1 MGSMDQHIFVS
12 KLIPPT
18 PANNYL
24 RRANLM
30 KKLSNWPHAKC
41 TILHSSA
48 GYGKTSLISQ
58 FINDQKTKCAW
69 YQITAD
75 DDSIFPFLRHFIFS
89 IQQHFPSFGEK
100 LKGWDETLKFHN
112 MEELLQLSKQLANE
126 LQLIKEPFIIVLDD
140 YHHVSHVFPINY
152 IMNQLL
158 QFLPSN
164 FHMMIAT
171 RKMPEWSC
179 LLTLRMNNQLIE
191 CLEPEFIFSEDDVH
205 YLFEEFFE
213 RQLTDEQC
221 EFIMQMTEG
230 WAMAI
235 MLLGYKAKYSQE
247 QLIDI
252 AEGTVGNFFAYLSA
266 EVFDKL
272 DEQLQLQ
279 LLKLG
284 IHQVISLDVITE
296 LYGEEWIQQVQ
307 PKLDELAFI
316 TPLAGGTKYRFHALF
331 QQFLQQRLSDFYPN
345 LHEEFHEQA
354 ARYYAGQNLGVLAV
368 THATQL
374 KNTHDYIELLLQ
386 FAPRFI
392 EAGQFEF
399 LLDRLK
405 DFTNDQKPYQLLY
418 YEGECQRYRAQ
429 FERAKNAY
437 NECFIKA
444 QLQQDQLFLMR
455 SQFGL
460 ANIYLDTLQPAFA
473 EHHLQQAISLL
484 NGVNVSD
491 AEHHLINSLYTENLI
506 NLGRAGEALRW
517 SQSQNLQ
524 LSINNIDARL
534 YLRHGQLEKAKELL
548 HARISKPF
556 QWEEAH
562 RTTDLL
568 LVFIDI
574 LMGENRQAYSRIIEG
589 GKEALVDMPY
599 TLALTKLRKGLA
611 LLNMEMEDFERAKAC
626 FDETLELLNQIHVK
640 RIKAECYMGLILYFR
655 DNVIEAKRH
664 AQIGLRET
672 NKVQDFWMSALLLT
686 ALTKVLAE
694 NRHFEDA
701 IDTAKQ
707 ALSYYERSEDT
718 YGQMV
723 CFFWLSY
730 CLKELNQEQDA
741 EKYYTRYWQ
750 FCSQD
755 YPFFM
760 EKKTLFGPRYLIV
773 FVQLA
778 KQFQQELPVFDHL
791 KVNVA
796 PSTELSLTLFGPIQI
811 RREHEVIQDKEWK
824 RMKAKELFLYLYIHR
839 EQFVTRQQLCDAIWQ
854 QDEEAMQRD
863 FKVVFNAMVK
873 TLEPTRSAREESH
886 FITRRQ
892 HLYKLEDRWIQSDVA
907 HFTYYAERGLEEK
920 SAKLSNE
927 WLKLAMRLVDGP
939 FCSDMERDWMEPIQT
954 QFNEQIL
961 KILERVAQNYVRLQ
975 QFEKVIRWA
984 ERIIALDDGHEEGY
998 RLLMLGH
1005 YYLGNRRE
1013 AIKHY
1018 ERCVNAL
1025 EEQFKITPM
1034 ETTEQLYDLVLKM

>member
-1 MGSMDQHIFVS
+1 MEQHIFVS
-12 KLIPPT
+12 KLISPT

-24 RRANLM
+24 RRAKLM
-30 KKLSNWPHAKC
+30 KKLSDWPHAKC

-69 YQITAD
+69 YQITSD

-100 LKGWDETLKFHN
+100 LKGWDVTVKFHN
-112 MEELLQLSKQLANE
+112 MEELLQLSKQIANA
-126 LQLIKEPFIIVLDD
+126 LYDIKEPFLIVLDD

-152 IMNQLL
+152 VMNQIL
-158 QFLPSN
+158 QYLPGN
-164 FHMMIAT
+164 LHIIVAT

-191 CLEPEFIFSEDDVH
+191 CLEQEFIFSEDDVQ
-205 YLFEEFFE
+205 YLFEAFFE

-235 MLLGYKAKYSQE
+235 MLLGYKAKYSHE
-247 QLIDI
+247 QLVDI

-284 IHQVISLDVITE
+284 IHQVISLEVITE
-296 LYGEEWIQQVQ
+296 LYGPEWIEQVK

-331 QQFLQQRLSDFYPN
+331 QQFLQQRLSEYYPD
-345 LHEEFHEQA
+345 LYEEFHEQA
-354 ARYYAGQNLGVLAV
+354 AEYYAYQNLGVLAV
-368 THATQL
+368 THAAQL
-374 KNTHDYIELLLQ
+374 KNPHYYITLLLQ
-386 FAPRFI
+386 FAPHFI

-399 LLDRLK
+399 LLERLK
-405 DFTNDQKPYQLLY
+405 DFSIDQKPYQLLY

-429 FERAKNAY
+429 YERAKNAY

-460 ANIYLDTLQPAFA
+460 ANIYLDTLQPVFA
-473 EHHLQQAISLL
+473 EHHLQQAIALL
-484 NGVNVSD
+484 NEVKISD
-491 AEHHLINSLYTENLI
+491 TERHLINSLYTENLI
-506 NLGRAGEALRW
+506 NLGKAGEALRW
-517 SQSQNLQ
+517 SKSQNLQ

-534 YLRHGQLEKAKELL
+534 YLRHGQLEIAKELL
-548 HARISKPF
+548 NARVSKPF

-568 LVFIDI
+568 LVLIDI
-574 LMGENRQAYSRIIEG
+574 LMGENVQAYSRIIEG
-589 GKEALVDMPY
+589 GKEELVDMPY

-611 LLNMEMEDFERAKAC
+611 LLNMEMKDFERAKAC

-640 RIKAECYMGLILYFR
+640 RIKAECYMGLILYYR
-655 DNVIEAKRH
+655 SNVIEAKRH

-694 NRHFEDA
+694 NSHFEEA

-707 ALSYYERSEDT
+707 ALSYYERSEDS

-723 CFFWLSY
+723 CSFWLAY
-730 CLKELNQEQDA
+730 CFSKVDDQQNASENYLHFWNLCVN
-741 EKYYTRYWQ
+741 
-750 FCSQD
+750 D
-755 YPFFM
+755 YPFFI
-760 EKKTLFGPRYLIV
+760 EKKTLFGPQHLIL

-778 KQFQQELPVFDHL
+778 KQLQHDVPVFGQL
-791 KVNVA
+791 KIQDA

-811 RREHEVIQDKEWK
+811 RRDYNVIQEKEWK

-839 EQFVTRQQLCDAIWQ
+839 EQFVSRQQICEAIWQ

-863 FKVVFNAMVK
+863 FKVVFNAMLK

-907 HFTYYAERGLEEK
+907 HFTYYAQRGMEEK
-920 SAKLSNE
+920 TAKLSNE
-927 WLKLAMRLVDGP
+927 WLKLAMRLVDGQ
-939 FCSDMERDWMEPIQT
+939 FCSDIEREWIGSIQAHY
-954 QFNEQIL
+954 NEQIL

-975 QFEKVIRWA
+975 QFDKVIRWA

-998 RLLMLGH
+998 RLLMLAH

-1013 AIKHY
+1013 ALKQY
-1018 ERCVNAL
+1018 ERCVNVL
-1025 EEQFKITPM
+1025 DEQYKITPM
-1034 ETTEQLYDLVLKM
+1034 DPTEQLYELVLKM

>member
-1 MGSMDQHIFVS
+1 MEQHIFVS

-18 PANNYL
+18 PVNNYL
-24 RRANLM
+24 RRAKLM
-30 KKLSNWPHAKC
+30 KKLSDWPHAKC

-48 GYGKTSLISQ
+48 GYGKTSLMSQ
-58 FINDQKTKCAW
+58 FLNDQKTKSSW
-69 YQITAD
+69 YQITPD
-75 DDSIFPFLRHFIFS
+75 DDSIFPFLRHFIYS
-89 IQQHFPSFGEK
+89 IQQHFPSFGDK

-112 MEELLQLSKQLANE
+112 MEELLQLSKQIANE
-126 LQLIKEPFIIVLDD
+126 LHYIKEPFLIVLDD

-158 QFLPSN
+158 QFLPAN
-164 FHMMIAT
+164 LHIIVAT

-191 CLEPEFIFSEDDVH
+191 CLEPEFTFAEEDVQ
-205 YLFEEFFE
+205 YLFEAFFD
-213 RQLTDEQC
+213 RQLTDEQS

-252 AEGTVGNFFAYLSA
+252 AEGSVGNFFAYLSA

-272 DEQLQLQ
+272 DEQLRLQ

-296 LYGEEWIQQVQ
+296 LYGVEWIQQVK

-331 QQFLQQRLSDFYPN
+331 QQFLQQRLSEYYPD
-345 LHEEFHEQA
+345 LHEESHGQA
-354 ARYYAGQNLGVLAV
+354 ARYYANQNLGVLAV

-374 KNTHDYIELLLQ
+374 KNNRYYIELLLQ
-386 FAPRFI
+386 FSPQFI

-399 LLDRLK
+399 LLERLK
-405 DFTNDQKPYQLLY
+405 DFAMEEKPYQLLY

-429 FERAKNAY
+429 YERAKNAY

-444 QLQQDQLFLMR
+444 QLQQDRLFLMR

-460 ANIYLDTLQPAFA
+460 ANIYLDTLQPVFA

-484 NGVNVSD
+484 NEVDVSD
-491 AEHHLINSLYTENLI
+491 TERHLINSLYTENLI
-506 NLGRAGEALRW
+506 NLGKAGEALRW
-517 SQSQNLQ
+517 SQSQNLE

-548 HARISKPF
+548 NARVSKPF

-568 LVFIDI
+568 LVLIDV
-574 LMGENRQAYSRIIEG
+574 LMGENTQAYSRIIEG

-611 LLNMEMEDFERAKAC
+611 LLNMEMKDFERAKGC
-626 FDETLELLNQIHVK
+626 FDETLDLLNLIHVK
-640 RIKAECYMGLILYFR
+640 RITAECYMGLILYHR
-655 DNVIEAKRH
+655 DNVYEAKRH

-694 NRHFEDA
+694 NSHFQEA
-701 IDTAKQ
+701 VDTAKQ

-718 YGQMV
+718 YGQMI
-723 CFFWLSY
+723 CFFWLAY
-730 CLKELNQEQDA
+730 CFVNLNNQQEA
-741 EKYYTRYWQ
+741 LTYYRRFWDL
-750 FCSQD
+750 CVND

-778 KQFQQELPVFDHL
+778 KQLQQEMLVFNQL
-791 KVNVA
+791 NINAA
-796 PSTELSLTLFGPIQI
+796 PSTELSLTLFGPVQVY
-811 RREHEVIQDKEWK
+811 REHEMIQDKEWK
-824 RMKAKELFLYLYIHR
+824 RLKAKELFFYLYIHR
-839 EQFVTRQQLCDAIWQ
+839 EQFVSRQQICDAIWQ

-863 FKVVFNAMVK
+863 FKVVFNAMLK
-873 TLEPTRSAREESH
+873 TLEPTRSAREESN
-886 FITRRQ
+886 FIKRHQ
-892 HLYKLEDRWIQSDVA
+892 HLYKLEDRWIHSDVA
-907 HFTYYAERGLEEK
+907 YFTYYVQRGLEEK
-920 SAKLSNE
+920 TAKLSNE

-939 FCSDMERDWMEPIQT
+939 FCSDMERDWLESFQAYY
-954 QFNEQIL
+954 NEKIL
-961 KILERVAQNYVRLQ
+961 LILERVAQNYVRLQ

-984 ERIIALDDGHEEGY
+984 DRIIALDDGHEEGY
-998 RLLMLGH
+998 RLLMLAH

-1018 ERCVNAL
+1018 ERCVDVL
-1025 EEQFKITPM
+1025 DDQYKITPM
-1034 ETTEQLYDLVLKM
+1034 EPTERLYELVLKM

>member
-1 MGSMDQHIFVS
+1 
-12 KLIPPT
+12 
-18 PANNYL
+18 
-24 RRANLM
+24 M
-30 KKLSNWPHAKC
+30 KKLSDWSHAKC

-58 FINDQKTKCAW
+58 FLNDQKTKSAW
-69 YQITAD
+69 YQITPD
-75 DDSIFPFLRHFIFS
+75 DDSIFPFLRHFIYS
-89 IQQHFPSFGEK
+89 IQQHFPSFGER
-100 LKGWDETLKFHN
+100 LKGWDVTLKFHN
-112 MEELLQLSKQLANE
+112 MEELLQLSKQIANE
-126 LQLIKEPFIIVLDD
+126 LHHIKEPFLIVLDD

-158 QFLPSN
+158 QFLPRNLHVIVAS
-164 FHMMIAT
+164 

-191 CLEPEFIFSEDDVH
+191 CLEKEFTFSEEDVQ
-205 YLFEEFFE
+205 YLFEAFFD
-213 RQLTDEQC
+213 RQITDEQS

-252 AEGTVGNFFAYLSA
+252 AEGSVGNFFAYISA

-272 DEQLQLQ
+272 DEELQLQ
-279 LLKLG
+279 LLRLG

-296 LYGEEWIQQVQ
+296 LYGVEWIQQVK

-331 QQFLQQRLSDFYPN
+331 QQFLQQRLSAYYPG

-354 ARYYAGQNLGVLAV
+354 ARYYAYQNLGVLAV

-374 KNTHDYIELLLQ
+374 KNNRYYIELLLQ
-386 FAPRFI
+386 FAPQFI

-399 LLDRLK
+399 LLERLK
-405 DFTNDQKPYQLLY
+405 DFAIEEKPYQLLY

-429 FERAKNAY
+429 YERAKNAY

-444 QLQQDQLFLMR
+444 QLQQDRLFLMR

-460 ANIYLDTLQPAFA
+460 SNIYLDTLQPVFA
-473 EHHLQQAISLL
+473 EHHLQQAIGLL
-484 NGVNVSD
+484 SD
-491 AEHHLINSLYTENLI
+491 VEVIDTERHLINSLYTENLI
-506 NLGRAGEALRW
+506 NLGKAGEALRW

-548 HARISKPF
+548 NARVSKPF

-568 LVFIDI
+568 LVLIDV
-574 LMGENRQAYSRIIEG
+574 LMGENVQAYGRIIEG
-589 GKEALVDMPY
+589 GKEALIDMPY

-611 LLNMEMEDFERAKAC
+611 LLNMEMKDFDRAKAC
-626 FDETLELLNQIHVK
+626 FDETLELLNLIHVK
-640 RIKAECYMGLILYFR
+640 RITAECYMGLILYHR
-655 DNVIEAKRH
+655 DNVFEAKRH

-694 NRHFEDA
+694 NSHFDEA

-707 ALSYYERSEDT
+707 ALSYYDRSEDS

-723 CFFWLSY
+723 CFFWLAY
-730 CLKELNQEQDA
+730 CFAKLNDQA
-741 EKYYTRYWQ
+741 ALKYYNQ
-750 FCSQD
+750 FWELCVND

-760 EKKTLFGPRYLIV
+760 EKKTLFGPRYLIA

-778 KQFQQELPVFDHL
+778 KQLKQERTVFNQL
-791 KVNVA
+791 NLNVA
-796 PSTELSLTLFGPIQI
+796 PSTELSLTLFGPVQI
-811 RREHEVIQDKEWK
+811 YRENEVVQDKEWK

-839 EQFVTRQQLCDAIWQ
+839 EQFVSRQQICDAIWQ

-863 FKVVFNAMVK
+863 FKVVFNAMLK
-873 TLEPTRSAREESH
+873 TLEPARSAREESN
-886 FITRRQ
+886 FIKRHQ
-892 HLYKLEDRWIQSDVA
+892 HLYKMEGRWTHSDVA
-907 HFTYYAERGLEEK
+907 HFTYYAQRGLEEK
-920 SAKLSNE
+920 TAKLSNE
-927 WLKLAMRLVDGP
+927 WLKLAMRLVDGQ
-939 FCSDMERDWMEPIQT
+939 FCSDIEREWLESFQAYY
-954 QFNEQIL
+954 NEQIL
-961 KILERVAQNYVRLQ
+961 IILERVAQNYVRLQ

-998 RLLMLGH
+998 RLLMLAN

-1013 AIKHY
+1013 AIKQY
-1018 ERCVNAL
+1018 ERCVNIL
-1025 EEQFKITPM
+1025 DDQYKIPPM
-1034 ETTEQLYDLVLKM
+1034 EPTERLYELVLKM